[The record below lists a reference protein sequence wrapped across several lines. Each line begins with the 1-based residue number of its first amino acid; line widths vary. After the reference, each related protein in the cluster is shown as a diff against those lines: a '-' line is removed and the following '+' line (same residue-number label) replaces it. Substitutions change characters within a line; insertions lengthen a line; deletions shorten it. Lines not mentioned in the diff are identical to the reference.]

1 MALSQW
7 TYKLWS
13 VVALLGFLFSPL
25 QPLAA
30 AGQPIASQAGALGQ
44 ANKLSYEVSTSGLYR
59 TTITLRTPA
68 DWARLEKMGVVVD
81 PSPSPSP
88 TRGGE
93 SGSLPRVGGGLG
105 WGSAVV
111 LADDAQLEA
120 LACLRFEPRASDDAE
135 ALIDH
140 LLYG

>member
-13 VVALLGFLFSPL
+13 VAALLGFLFSPL

-68 DWARLEKMGVVVD
+68 DWARLEKMGVVVLSQGAEE
-81 PSPSPSP
+81 PGS
-88 TRGGE
+88 RG
-93 SGSLPRVGGGLG
+93 
-105 WGSAVV
+105 
-111 LADDAQLEA
+111 
-120 LACLRFEPRASDDAE
+120 AE
-135 ALIDH
+135 AVTSAPLPPAPPARH
-140 LLYG
+140 